1 MDELHSEVLKA
12 LVEDCEV
19 ADWSGFPIF
28 KKRHW
33 RVGYLSLTVFMII
46 MDKRDSGEC
55 SVWEPQIFFADD
67 MILLA
72 SLEDDFQCSPGP
84 FSAECKATEI
94 NFQVSGRADIIMTI

>member
-1 MDELHSEVLKA
+1 MKLLGSKTLGVDEFHSEVLKA

-46 MDKRDSGEC
+46 MDKRDSGE
-55 SVWEPQIFFADD
+55 F
-67 MILLA
+67 
-72 SLEDDFQCSPGP
+72 SLGTSDLFC
-84 FSAECKATEI
+84 
-94 NFQVSGRADIIMTI
+94 R

>member
-1 MDELHSEVLKA
+1 MLGMDELHSEVLEA

-46 MDKRDSGEC
+46 MDKRDSGES
-55 SVWEPQIFFADD
+55 SVWEPRIFF
-67 MILLA
+67 
-72 SLEDDFQCSPGP
+72 C
-84 FSAECKATEI
+84 
-94 NFQVSGRADIIMTI
+94 R